1 MTAVESAR
9 KTLLI
14 VDDAPENLDVMK
26 SLLNAD
32 FNVKAAVNGRVAL
45 KIATQ
50 QHPDLILLD
59 VVMPEMDGYEVCR
72 QLKADPITRDIP
84 VIFLTALDGVND
96 ETKGLELGAVDYI
109 SKPLTPAILMAR
121 INTHLALDEGRRKLA
136 AQNHEL
142 MEAARMR
149 EDVERIMHHDLKG
162 PLSSFISIP
171 AMFKDFDNL
180 TERQLEFME
189 MLESAGWR
197 MLSMIDMSLILLK
210 IEYGTYQPD
219 LRKENLSDL
228 LSKVISEVAQPFS
241 KKQLLVKVII
251 PEDLQNLQISTEP
264 LLAYSLLANLVKNA
278 CEASPK
284 ASQIEI
290 RLTQQDDNVQL
301 VIENQGEVPEEIR
314 TRFFEKFVT
323 AGKKQGSGLGTYSAK
338 LIAGVLNMD
347 LQLDTSLQER
357 TRLLLSFPMPIMQV
371 TDINK
376 V

>member
-1 MTAVESAR
+1 MIQIAAEPSR

-26 SLLNAD
+26 SLLNTD

-45 KIATQ
+45 KIASQ

-84 VIFLTALDGVND
+84 VIFLTALDGVDD
-96 ETKGLELGAVDYI
+96 ETQGLALGAVDYI

-136 AQNHEL
+136 AQNQEL
-142 MEAARMR
+142 IEAARMR

-171 AMFKDFDNL
+171 AMFKSFDNL
-180 TERQLEFME
+180 TDRQLEFMD
-189 MLESAGWR
+189 MLETAGWR

-219 LRKENLSDL
+219 LSKENLPDL
-228 LSKVISEVAQPFS
+228 LNKVVNEVAQPFA
-241 KKQLLVKVII
+241 KKQLQVKVLI
-251 PEDLQNLQISTEP
+251 PEDLQNLEIMTEP

-284 ASQIEI
+284 AAQVEI
-290 RLTQQDDNVQL
+290 HLSRQDKGMQL
-301 VIENQGEVPEEIR
+301 DIKNQGEVPEEIR
-314 TRFFEKFVT
+314 SRFFEKFVT

-347 LQLDTSLQER
+347 LQLDTSLPGH
-357 TRLLLSFPMPIMQV
+357 TRLQLNFLC
-371 TDINK
+371 
-376 V
+376 

>member
-45 KIATQ
+45 KIASQ
-50 QHPDLILLD
+50 QRPDLILLD

-72 QLKADPITRDIP
+72 QLKADPTTRDIP

-162 PLSSFISIP
+162 PLSSIVSIP
-171 AMFKDFDNL
+171 NVLRSIGTLNEK
-180 TERQLEFME
+180 QLNYVQ
-189 MLESAGWR
+189 MLEDSGWK
-197 MLSMIDMSLILLK
+197 MLNMIDLSLVLLK

-219 LRKENLSDL
+219 LRDTALIPLLQQVIREQQQAFQRKDLNLL
-228 LSKVISEVAQPFS
+228 LEMPEIPVGYTLQTES
-241 KKQLLVKVII
+241 LL
-251 PEDLQNLQISTEP
+251 LQNLFTN
-264 LLAYSLLANLVKNA
+264 LLKNA
-278 CEASPK
+278 CEAAPAGSDVLIKLMPTDK
-284 ASQIEI
+284 G
-290 RLTQQDDNVQL
+290 LQL
-301 VIENQGEVPEEIR
+301 VFENPGEVPQSIR
-314 TRFFEKFVT
+314 SRFFDKFVT
-323 AGKKQGSGLGTYSAK
+323 EGKKHGTGLGTYSAR
-338 LIAGVLNMD
+338 LIADVL
-347 LQLDTSLQER
+347 LIRLALDTSQPGK
-357 TRLLLSFPMPIMQV
+357 TRLLLELE
-371 TDINK
+371 K
-376 V
+376 